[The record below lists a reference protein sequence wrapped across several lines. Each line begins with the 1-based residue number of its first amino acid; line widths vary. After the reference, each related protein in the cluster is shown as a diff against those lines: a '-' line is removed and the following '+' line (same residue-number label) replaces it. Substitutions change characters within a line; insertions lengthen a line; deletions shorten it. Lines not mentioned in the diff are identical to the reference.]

1 MTDSLLDAAN
11 PGGNEE
17 ALIASSKYLEKFDQL
32 KRNQLGNENYNED
45 NKTLIDETTEVEPS
59 NYNPEV
65 INKDQIESDQYY
77 KEKFQEPGRK
87 DTKTSTPFLGL
98 YDKLNIFTKDY
109 GGEYAP
115 EELRGQHRLRNSIGD
130 LFRIADRGVI
140 SGTVGLT
147 NTVNDALRQDM
158 PGFMAEML
166 SGDPVGATALSIKAM
181 KAGIDKKSFN
191 AFLKELGGK
200 KARMSI
206 LEAMETGAM
215 RSSPN
220 TLFKDLME
228 GEDPFAVKDIPA
240 YDPMD
245 GSDRL
250 SGENWGL
257 LMGEGKS
264 MDEIVGGFPV
274 RDTGRPV
281 ADFSVTFAGEA
292 APFFLTFAA
301 AKFLTPGLPDE
312 YVYAA
317 KVFNQAKAGSPQFAR
332 AVAWMT
338 GNMPRVSKVSKF
350 LIKEGIQGAR
360 NSLIAETLIGDPYQP
375 SLADNL
381 LPDAINNNGRLE
393 DNYIEAKLK
402 SIFVNEIINGIPM
415 GIAFGVGGKAISTP
429 TKFGI
434 GFTKGTF
441 PGLNPGRYSQ
451 MSLLD
456 NSINAKTAQDY
467 GYSLAKNTLA
477 SLIDTTQARVI
488 EPLVTYLAKWKL
500 ANAAIDNAYRIR
512 KELEAR
518 NFYEKTQKELL
529 EKDELEAKTKIE
541 KPEEV
546 DAEIPELND
555 DNTTTNRIKINNPEA
570 KTKKDI
576 QEHYGQ
582 YQRKPEWETGYTEQ
596 QKIDLEKE
604 AIKAEKIAKKKMKE
618 LGNAAKDLQTENN
631 IQAQIRPD
639 EDRTFSNE
647 LGQSVG
653 LAAPLSSEISKLKL
667 SDIIVRPDIFQP
679 KAEGKLSKK
688 GISGSLRDVEVF
700 DPMLADLLS
709 VWRDT
714 TGELGEVGKIY
725 VVDGHNRLDL
735 AQRSGIGEIDVRF
748 IQAGTV
754 KEAQQIAVLRN
765 LAQSTTGG
773 KLTSL
778 DVAKYMQSSGDTLE
792 DLATKGITLT
802 SKEMI
807 EGNQLARLPKYLLD
821 KVSSGELPFSKG
833 VALGSVEGASETSI
847 NFVYNKY
854 AKNPKF
860 SGDRI
865 RQIML
870 ASTRTV
876 ETVTEGTLPG
886 LEKWSMENNLPEITA
901 IAEQFLKELRIKI
914 SGLKAVTQKNKK
926 AAIEQIKGNKIAYDE
941 SIDKKLEAEKAVA
954 RFEELAYS
962 VSDTN
967 ALINDLAAQMKTGPI
982 SATMLVKDNFDLIMT
997 TMRQDD
1003 APLTKVA
1010 SEPVRVQSEVDAKLN
1025 AKAQNIL
1032 NNERPDPIPDKEIDK
1047 VVNEQPELDTYS
1059 DKSIKDIKEEL
1070 KANNGSLNKNHSKIG
1085 EVLKAS
1091 QTTAK
1096 RKTFPY
1102 TTDGGYTFN
1111 TAQEINDISFDLMFP
1126 TLKAKYPNLD
1136 FSSTRWAGSAKPR
1149 YGQYTLEFAND
1160 IDKAIYITGNRWK
1173 GKSKKDAE
1181 FNAFLEELGISS
1193 GARHKAYMRMKEG
1206 LKVASPKNGVISVKN
1221 TMAYADIMME
1231 PINKKGSVN
1240 ADGTV
1245 NIRGNYVDGRG
1256 YVQRDPRVDDPDFEL
1271 DADLPGIERE
1281 NIRKANKKLQDKYN
1295 QEYKDS
1301 TNPKNFDPLDP
1312 KNDEQLEFAL
1322 EDDLYTNMGND
1333 HVYVDTLLT
1342 EQQAQELVDVAR
1354 EIAGA
1359 NVQNLRLVDAI
1370 EPKITAKSAAAYGF
1384 PESAIGKTGRAK
1396 GVFKFGSTPAK
1407 DLIILAMTFKGHFQD
1422 FGSMMQT
1429 LRHESFHRIQDRYLT
1444 LKEQRLLDSPAVDK
1458 KLREIV
1464 ASFYPR
1470 HQSLLYGPKRMSE
1483 REVQAFAFSVFDQ
1496 LDYAKKPTWLQPF
1509 EKLKEIAEK
1518 INNKLNGFG
1527 FKSYKE
1533 IFRDAQEGRLATRTP
1548 RPFRYAKNTPGNTA
1562 PEPASFELDPDE
1574 FVGNLEAIKT
1584 AIRDGDM
1591 SIEEAMTG
1599 LYRRLIN
1606 RRQNPEGKVYIP
1618 TDQVDLIANNKAIEN
1633 TLFEQIGSREDATNV
1648 PSFNVEEITRLAS
1661 RVVAENGYRTEEIF
1675 NLHKQAMNGDS
1686 NALQRQVAQAAVILQ
1701 RDAQVMQMQQV
1712 ALDVKMNPQDVTSK
1726 RLLISLWE
1734 DAMKISTAI
1743 AQVNRP
1749 SAQYLRM
1756 QQMDFLGKQEM
1767 FIEPYA
1773 KIEIQEPKLGAGG
1786 KALNEGVEKGGMVED
1801 KGLGKGTYFKSVS
1814 EGREPGVTGGV
1825 IEGQVPATMLILDL
1839 TSQNKTLSQLFKEL
1853 DVEGVGAVQ
1862 GEKLTDKQKSVLFD
1876 YLAKKKY
1883 QGVRLDGFEL
1893 GQQGDMIYVPD
1904 SNQANIIINSK
1915 AAEVEGQDMP
1925 YQASIP
1931 GSFEKAVL
1939 EQEDIFKN
1947 LMDKKDY
1954 DSIMN
1959 GKPTPEAQ
1967 AILDV
1972 IAESLYLY
1980 RDRTAS
1986 FDNFMSHFAK
1996 GLDTVNTGK
2005 LVQEKIA
2012 AVARNGIFLNSS
2024 TLGKVL
2030 GGSLFRAMTLPY
2042 SQYMGAGYTKR
2053 KALKAGDMEGA
2064 KMAEMRQKLN
2074 LAMYLKMFVGTQNS
2088 FRLALSAIKH
2098 DEVFGNINKGYMEN
2112 STYSPL
2118 SKNKAPKIR
2127 RFDMYSQQDIEGE
2140 AQRMLGKD
2148 RKVPKRYTTATTNP
2162 VILMAHYVT
2171 KGIKGVARGGGI
2183 VLGSGASR
2191 LMSGLDTFI
2200 GMSVA
2205 PAYEYARLMEQELF
2219 LKMKAGFDMNDPRVF
2234 AEAQKKTEA
2243 ALTRAM
2249 ADVEMPDGSVIKGGF
2264 MDSTHARQAIDYVNF
2279 TDDIKVDRNKRT
2291 MEYGIRRAQELGY
2304 TEPEDILEF
2313 AETYIRDVDEN
2324 NLDYFTDAS
2333 QPTAP
2338 SFLGLGGQENGLDRL
2353 GQTLLNAPSK
2363 GVKDLTRA
2371 APIMGVVFPTNRTPL
2386 NLVKSAL
2393 RHLPLPTNRI
2403 VDSYWR
2409 DITSEDLFQ
2418 RERAL
2423 GEIATSQTL
2432 FAVGVGAVAT
2442 GLVEFSGPDP
2452 SNPNRREL
2460 NRGMHRPPNAVR
2472 FRLPGSHEWSHWYSL
2487 DMFDTASFIFG
2498 AIGGYVDAIKRMP
2511 QDEAFDS
2518 AFDSQEEMN
2527 YSDTLQEGFILANAH
2542 VFRTFDDFDQAK
2554 NAAGTMGRALLSTVK
2569 ENTVGYFRKSVMAN
2583 VGNFM
2588 DLIQELSKDDLGG
2601 KRYGQTG
2608 KRNLFEMTLARFVKM
2623 PLAQLRTTKIG
2634 FDNKR
2639 YMIKEHTDQDGK
2651 RLPISFAV
2659 DLYREML
2666 SSVPGF
2672 QTDPE
2677 RAVVELDPIF
2687 GEPLVYDY
2695 AFGAEKIK
2703 NPLLRALV
2711 MNIHPLA
2718 MFRPT
2723 KERNGIIYKELS
2735 RLHGEGAY
2743 PRFSTKNSLA
2753 IPGYVMSNQELMEF
2767 RKIMTKEVTNSEGLT
2782 LSQKLEQYFRS
2793 DGYKSLPD
2801 YDPKLNADGLPADAI
2816 LNSKTLYKLTA
2827 VKAIIDEY
2835 REAAREIMK
2844 KRYPHLQHLDN
2855 LNVIKNK
2862 KVSQARKDFPNQIE
2876 AWRSIVNTDVRTG

>member
-11 PGGNEE
+11 PGGSGE
-17 ALIASSKYLEKFDQL
+17 ALIATSKYLERFEQL
-32 KRNQLGNENYNED
+32 KKNQLGNENYREEG
-45 NKTLIDETTEVEPS
+45 KTLIDESNEEEVN
-59 NYNPEV
+59 NYNPEI

-77 KEKFQEPGRK
+77 MEKFQEPGRK
-87 DTKTSTPFLGL
+87 DTKTSTPFLGF
-98 YDKLNIFTKDY
+98 YDKLNIFSKDY

-115 EELRGQHRLRNSIGD
+115 EELRGQHRLRNSLGD

-158 PGFMAEML
+158 PGYMAEML
-166 SGDPVGATALSIKAM
+166 SGDPVGAMALKIKAI
-181 KAGIDKKSFN
+181 KAGIDEKSLN
-191 AFLKELGGK
+191 AFFREIGGK
-200 KARMSI
+200 KNRMSI
-206 LEAMETGAM
+206 LDAMETGFIQTK
-215 RSSPN
+215 PGGF
-220 TLFKDLME
+220 LKDLSD
-228 GEDPFAVKDIPA
+228 GEDPFAVKNA
-240 YDPMD
+240 SKYDPMS
-245 GSDRL
+245 GEARL

-257 LMGEGKS
+257 LLGEGKS
-264 MDEIVGGFPV
+264 MDEAVGGFPV

-292 APFFLTFAA
+292 APFFVTFVA
-301 AKFLTPGLPDE
+301 AKFLTPGIPDE

-317 KVFNQAKAGSPQFAR
+317 NVFNKAKAGSPQFAR
-332 AVAWMT
+332 AIAWMT
-338 GNMPRVSKVSKF
+338 GNMPRVTNVSKF

-381 LPDAINNNGRLE
+381 LPDTINNNGRLE
-393 DNYIEAKLK
+393 DSYIEAKLK

-441 PGLNPGRYSQ
+441 PGINPGRYSQ

-529 EKDELEAKTKIE
+529 EKNELEAKTKIE

-555 DNTTTNRIKINNPEA
+555 DKTTTNRIKINNPEA

-596 QKIDLEKE
+596 KKIDLEKE
-604 AIKAEKIAKKKMKE
+604 AVKAEKIAKKKMKE
-618 LGNAAKDLQTENN
+618 LGNAAKDLIAENK

-639 EDRTFSNE
+639 EDRTLSNE

-667 SDIIVRPDIFQP
+667 SDIIVRPDVFQP
-679 KAEGKLSKK
+679 KAEGKLNKK

-700 DPMLADLLS
+700 DPTLADLLS

-792 DLATKGITLT
+792 ELATKGITLT
-802 SKEMI
+802 SREMI
-807 EGNQLARLPKYLLD
+807 EGNQLSRLPKYLLD
-821 KVSSGELPFSKG
+821 KVASGELPFSKG

-901 IAEQFLKELRIKI
+901 IAEQFLKELRVKI

-926 AAIEQIKGNKIAYDE
+926 AVIEQIKGNKIAYDE
-941 SIDKKLEAEKAVA
+941 SVDKKLEAEKAVA

-967 ALINDLAAQMKTGPI
+967 ALINELAAQMKTGPI
-982 SATMLVKDNFDLIMT
+982 SATMLVKDNFDLIMS

-1032 NNERPDPIPDKEIDK
+1032 NNERPDPIPDEQIDK
-1047 VVNEQPELDTYS
+1047 VIDEQTELDTYS
-1059 DKSIKDIKEEL
+1059 DKSIKSIKEEI

-1085 EVLKAS
+1085 EVLTAS
-1091 QTTAK
+1091 QTSTK

-1102 TTDGGYTFN
+1102 VTDGGYTFN
-1111 TAQEINDISFDLMFP
+1111 TAQELNDISFDLMFP
-1126 TLKAKYPNLD
+1126 TLKGKYPNLD

-1173 GKSKKDAE
+1173 TKSKKDAE

-1193 GARHKAYMRMKEG
+1193 GSRHKAYMRMKEQ
-1206 LKVASPKNGVISVKN
+1206 LKVASPKNGVISVRN
-1221 TMAYADIMME
+1221 TMAYADIMIE
-1231 PINKKGSVN
+1231 PIQKKTYVD
-1240 ADGTV
+1240 ADGKVKMKDT
-1245 NIRGNYVDGRG
+1245 YVDGRG
-1256 YVQRDPRVDDPDFEL
+1256 YVQKDPRVDDADFEL
-1271 DADLPGIERE
+1271 DSDLRDIERE

-1295 QEYKDS
+1295 KEYQESK
-1301 TNPKNFDPLDP
+1301 NPQDVDPLDP
-1312 KNDEQLEFAL
+1312 KNAEQLEFAL
-1322 EDDLYTNMGND
+1322 EDDVYTNMGND

-1342 EQQAQELVDVAR
+1342 EQQAQELVDLAR

-1359 NVQNLRLVDAI
+1359 NVQNIRLVDAI
-1370 EPKITAKSAAAYGF
+1370 KPKVTAKTAADYGL
-1384 PESAIGKTGRAK
+1384 PPSAIGKSGNAK
-1396 GVFKFGSTPAK
+1396 GAFRFGSTPVK
-1407 DLIILAMTFKGHFQD
+1407 DLIILAMTYKGHFQD

-1429 LRHESFHRIQDRYLT
+1429 LRHECFHRIQDRYLT
-1444 LKEQRLLDSPAVDK
+1444 LKEQNLLDSPRVDAQ
-1458 KLREIV
+1458 LREIV

-1470 HQSLLYGPKRMSE
+1470 FQKRLFAPDGSRLSP

-1496 LDYAKKPTWLQPF
+1496 LPFTKKPTWFQPF
-1509 EKLKEIAEK
+1509 EKLKEIFDK
-1518 INNKLNGFG
+1518 VNNKLRGYG
-1527 FKSYKE
+1527 YATYKD
-1533 IFRDAQEGRLATRTP
+1533 IFRDAQEGRLSRRNP
-1548 RPFRYAKNTPGNTA
+1548 RADKLPVNTA

-1814 EGREPGVTGGV
+1814 EGREPGVTGGI

-1839 TSQNKTLSQLFKEL
+1839 TSQNKSLSQLFREL
-1853 DVEGVGAVQ
+1853 DVEGVGAVS
-1862 GEKLTDKQKSVLFD
+1862 GDKLTDKQKSVLFD

-1883 QGVRLDGFEL
+1883 QGIRLDGFEF

-1915 AAEVEGQDMP
+1915 AAEVEGLDIP

-1939 EQEDIFKN
+1939 EQEDIFKK

-1959 GKPTPEAQ
+1959 GKPTQQAQ

-1980 RDRTAS
+1980 KDRTAS

-1996 GLDTVNTGK
+1996 GLDTVYPGK
-2005 LVQEKIA
+2005 LLQEQIA
-2012 AVARNGIFLNSS
+2012 AVVRNGIFLNSS

-2030 GGSLFRAMTLPY
+2030 GGSLFRAMTLPF
-2042 SQYMGAGYTKR
+2042 SQAMGSRYTRKR
-2053 KALKAGDMEGA
+2053 ALRAGDMEGA
-2064 KMAEMRQKLN
+2064 KMAEMRTKLN
-2074 LAMYLKMFVGTQNS
+2074 LKMYLRMFVGLQNS

-2112 STYSPL
+2112 STYSRL

-2140 AQRMLGKD
+2140 AQRMLGKG
-2148 RKVPKRYTTATTNP
+2148 RKVPAKYTTATTNP
-2162 VILMAHYVT
+2162 LVLMTHYVT
-2171 KGIKGVARGGGI
+2171 KGIKGAGRGIG
-2183 VLGSGASR
+2183 LATTSGASR
-2191 LMSGLDTFI
+2191 LMSGLDTLV

-2205 PAYEYARLMEQELF
+2205 PAYEYSRLMEQELF
-2219 LKMKAGFDMNDPRVF
+2219 LKMKAGFDMNDPRVY
-2234 AEAQKKTEA
+2234 AEAQKKAEA

-2249 ADVEMPDGSVIKGGF
+2249 ADVEMPDGSIVKGGF
-2264 MDSTHARQAIDYVNF
+2264 MDSIHARQAIDYVNF

-2313 AETYIRDVDEN
+2313 AETYIKDIDQN

-2338 SFLGLGGQENGLDRL
+2338 SFLGIGGQENGLDRL
-2353 GQTLLNAPSK
+2353 GQNLLNAPSQ
-2363 GVKDLTRA
+2363 GVKNLTKT

-2432 FAVGVGAVAT
+2432 FAVGIGAVAT

-2460 NRGMHRPPNAVR
+2460 NRYMHRPPNAVR

-2518 AFDSQEEMN
+2518 AFDADEEIN
-2527 YSDTLQEGFILANAH
+2527 YSDTLQEAFILANAH
-2542 VFRTFDDFDQAK
+2542 TFRTFDDFDQAK
-2554 NAAGTMGRALLSTVK
+2554 NAAATMGRALLSTVK

-2583 VGNFM
+2583 VGNFI

-2608 KRNLFEMTLARFVKM
+2608 KRNLFEMTLARFFNM
-2623 PLAQLRTTKIG
+2623 PLAQLKTTKIG

-2639 YMIKEHTDQDGK
+2639 YLIKEHTNQKGE
-2651 RLPISFAV
+2651 RQPFAFAT
-2659 DLYREML
+2659 DLWREIL
-2666 SSVPGF
+2666 SGVPGF
-2672 QTDPE
+2672 QSDPE
-2677 RAVVELDPIF
+2677 RGVVELDPIF
-2687 GEPLVYDY
+2687 GEPQVYDY
-2695 AFGAEKIK
+2695 AFGAERIN

-2767 RKIMTKEVTNSEGLT
+2767 RRIMTKEVKNSEGLT

-2793 DGYKSLPD
+2793 DEYKSLPD
-2801 YDPKLNADGLPADAI
+2801 YDPKLNKDGVPSDAI
-2816 LNSKTLYKLTA
+2816 LNSKTLYKLNA
-2827 VKAIIDEY
+2827 VKDIIEEY
-2835 REAAREIMK
+2835 RLGAREIMK
-2844 KRYPHLQHLDN
+2844 QRYPHLKHLDN

-2862 KVSQARKDFPNQIE
+2862 KVSQVRNDFPNQIE

>member
-17 ALIASSKYLEKFDQL
+17 TLLASSKYSEKLDLL
-32 KRNQLGNENYNED
+32 KKNQLSNENYSED
-45 NKTLIDETTEVEPS
+45 KTLIDESLEVDPN
-59 NYNPEV
+59 NYNPEI
-65 INKDQIESDQYY
+65 INADQIESDQYY
-77 KEKFQEPGRK
+77 IEKINKEPGRK

-98 YDKLNIFTKDY
+98 YDKLNIFSKDY

-115 EELRGQHRLRNSIGD
+115 EELRGQHRLRNSLGD

-166 SGDPVGATALSIKAM
+166 SGDPVGATALQIKAI

-215 RSSPN
+215 RTRPG
-220 TLFKDLME
+220 TLFKDLQE
-228 GEDPFAVKDIPA
+228 GEDPFAVKDISA

-264 MDEIVGGFPV
+264 MDEIVGGFPT
-274 RDTGRPV
+274 RDTGRPL

-317 KVFNQAKAGSPQFAR
+317 NVFNKAKAGSPQFAK
-332 AVAWMT
+332 AIAWMQ
-338 GNMPRVSKVSKF
+338 GNMPRVTNVSKF

-393 DNYIEAKLK
+393 DNFIEAKLK

-415 GIAFGVGGKAISTP
+415 GIGFGVGGKAISTP

-434 GFTKGTF
+434 GFTKGSF

-467 GYSLAKNTLA
+467 GYSLAKNTIA
-477 SLIDTTQARVI
+477 SLVDTTQARVI
-488 EPLVTYLAKWKL
+488 EPLVTYLARWKL

-529 EKDELEAKTKIE
+529 EKNELDAKTKIE
-541 KPEEV
+541 KGEEV
-546 DAEIPELND
+546 DADLPELNND
-555 DNTTTNRIKINNPEA
+555 QTPTNRIKINNPEA
-570 KTKKDI
+570 KSKKDI

-604 AIKAEKIAKKKMKE
+604 ATKAEKIAKKKMQE
-618 LGNAAKDLQTENN
+618 LGNAAKDLQAENK
-631 IQAQIRPD
+631 IQAQVRPD

-667 SDIIVRPDIFQP
+667 SDIIVRPDVFQP
-679 KAEGKLSKK
+679 KAEGKINKK
-688 GISGSLRDVEVF
+688 GISGSLKDVSVF
-700 DPMLADLLS
+700 DPTLADLLS

-714 TGELGEVGKIY
+714 TGELGEVGKVY

-735 AQRSGIGEIDVRF
+735 AQRSGIGEVDVRF

-792 DLATKGITLT
+792 ELATKGITLT

-807 EGNQLARLPKYLLD
+807 EGNQLSRLPKYLLD
-821 KVSSGELPFSKG
+821 KVASGELPFSKG

-901 IAEQFLKELRIKI
+901 IAEQFLKELRVKI

-926 AAIEQIKGNKIAYDE
+926 AAIEQIKGNTIAYDE

-967 ALINDLAAQMKTGPI
+967 ALINELAAQMKTGPI
-982 SATMLVKDNFDLIMT
+982 SATMLIKDNFDLIMT
-997 TMRQDD
+997 TMRKDD

-1010 SEPVRVQSEVDAKLN
+1010 SEPVRVQSQVDTKLN

-1032 NNERPDPIPDKEIDK
+1032 NNERPDPIPDEQIDK
-1047 VVNEQPELDTYS
+1047 VINEQPELDAYS
-1059 DKSIKDIKEEL
+1059 DKSIKNIKEEL

-1091 QTTAK
+1091 QTSTK

-1102 TTDGGYTFN
+1102 VTDGGYTFN
-1111 TAQEINDISFDLMFP
+1111 TANELNDISFDLLFP
-1126 TLKAKYPNLD
+1126 TLKAKYPKLD
-1136 FSSTRWAGSAKPR
+1136 FSSSRWAGSSKPR

-1160 IDKAIYITGNRWK
+1160 IDRAIYITGNRWK
-1173 GKSKKDAE
+1173 SKSKKDAE
-1181 FNAFLEELGISS
+1181 FNAFLEEIGISS
-1193 GARHKAYMRMKEG
+1193 GARHKAYMRMKDE
-1206 LKVASPKNGVISVKN
+1206 LKVASPSQGAISVKN
-1221 TMAYADIMME
+1221 TMAYTDVLLE
-1231 PINKKGSVN
+1231 PIQKKS
-1240 ADGTV
+1240 
-1245 NIRGNYVDGRG
+1245 YVD
-1256 YVQRDPRVDDPDFEL
+1256 DADFEL
-1271 DADLPGIERE
+1271 DADLPGLEKE

-1295 QEYKDS
+1295 KEYQESK
-1301 TNPKNFDPLDP
+1301 NPKDVDPLDP
-1312 KNDEQLEFAL
+1312 KNVEQLEFAL
-1322 EDDLYTNMGND
+1322 EDDVYTNMGND

-1342 EQQAQELVDVAR
+1342 EQQAQELVDLAR

-1359 NVQNLRLVDAI
+1359 NVQNIRLIDAI
-1370 EPKITAKSAAAYGF
+1370 KPKITAKTAADYGL
-1384 PESAIGKTGRAK
+1384 PPSAIGKTGNAK
-1396 GVFKFGSTPAK
+1396 GAFRFGSTPVK
-1407 DLIILAMTFKGHFQD
+1407 DLIILAMTYKGHFQD

-1429 LRHESFHRIQDRYLT
+1429 LRHECFHRIQDRYLT
-1444 LKEQRLLDSPAVDK
+1444 LKEQNLLDSPRVDAQ
-1458 KLREIV
+1458 LREIV

-1470 HQSLLYGPKRMSE
+1470 FQKRLFAPDGSRLSS

-1496 LDYAKKPTWLQPF
+1496 LPFSKKPTWFQPF
-1509 EKLKEIAEK
+1509 EKLKEIFDK
-1518 INNKLNGFG
+1518 VNNKIQGFG
-1527 FKSYKE
+1527 YATYKDV
-1533 IFRDAQEGRLATRTP
+1533 FRNAQEGRLSQRNP
-1548 RPFRYAKNTPGNTA
+1548 RADKLPSNTA

-1618 TDQVDLIANNKAIEN
+1618 TEQVDLIANNKAIEN

-1756 QQMDFLGKQEM
+1756 QQMDFLGKQEL
-1767 FIEPYA
+1767 FIEPYG

-1786 KALNEGVEKGGMVED
+1786 KALKEGVEKGGMVED

-1853 DVEGVGAVQ
+1853 DVEGVGAVS
-1862 GEKLTDKQKSVLFD
+1862 GDKLTEKQKSVLFD

-1893 GQQGDMIYVPD
+1893 GQKGDMIYVPD

-1915 AAEVEGQDMP
+1915 AAKTEGLDIP
-1925 YQASIP
+1925 YQGSIP
-1931 GSFEKAVL
+1931 GTFEKAVL
-1939 EQEDIFKN
+1939 EQEDIFKK

-1959 GKPTPEAQ
+1959 GKPTQNAQ
-1967 AILDV
+1967 VILEM

-1980 RDRTAS
+1980 KDRTAS

-1996 GLDTVNTGK
+1996 GLDTVYPSK
-2005 LVQEKIA
+2005 LTQEQIA
-2012 AVARNGIFLNSS
+2012 AIARNGIFLNSS

-2042 SQYMGAGYTKR
+2042 SQYMGAGATKR

-2074 LAMYLKMFVGTQNS
+2074 LAMYLRMFTGTSNA

-2112 STYSPL
+2112 STYSRL

-2127 RFDMYSQQDIEGE
+2127 RFDMYNQQDIEGE

-2148 RKVPKRYTTATTNP
+2148 KKVPKKYTTATTNP
-2162 VILMAHYVT
+2162 LVLMTHYVT
-2171 KGIKGVARGGGI
+2171 KGIKGTARGAGL
-2183 VLGSGASR
+2183 VATSGASR
-2191 LMSGLDTFI
+2191 IMSGLDTFV

-2205 PAYEYARLMEQELF
+2205 PAYEYSRLMEQELF

-2234 AEAQKKTEA
+2234 AEAQKKAEA
-2243 ALTRAM
+2243 ALTRAI
-2249 ADVEMPDGSVIKGGF
+2249 ADVEMPDGSMVKGGF
-2264 MDSTHARQAIDYVNF
+2264 VDSIHARQAVDYVNF

-2313 AETYIRDVDEN
+2313 AENYINDIDTN

-2338 SFLGLGGQENGLDRL
+2338 SFLGIGGQENGLDRL

-2363 GVKDLTRA
+2363 GVKDLTRT

-2432 FAVGVGAVAT
+2432 FAVGIGAVAT

-2452 SNPNRREL
+2452 SNQNKREL
-2460 NRGMHRPPNAVR
+2460 NRYMHRPPNAVR
-2472 FRLPGSHEWSHWYSL
+2472 FRIPGSHEWSHWYSL

-2498 AIGGYVDAIKRMP
+2498 AVGGYVDAIKRMP
-2511 QDEAFDS
+2511 QDDAFDNAFDS
-2518 AFDSQEEMN
+2518 TDEMN
-2527 YSDTLQEGFILANAH
+2527 YSDTMQEGFILANAH
-2542 VFRTFDDFDQAK
+2542 TFNTFDNFDQAK
-2554 NAAGTMGRALLSTVK
+2554 NAAGTMSRAMLSTVK

-2583 VGNFM
+2583 IGNFI
-2588 DLIQELSKDDLGG
+2588 DLIQELSKDDLGNS
-2601 KRYGQTG
+2601 RYGQTG
-2608 KRNLFEMTLARFVKM
+2608 KRNLFEMTLARFVNM

-2639 YMIKEHTDQDGK
+2639 YMIKEHTNQKGE
-2651 RLPISFAV
+2651 RMPYSFAI
-2659 DLYREML
+2659 DLYREIL
-2666 SSVPGF
+2666 SGVPGF
-2672 QTDPE
+2672 QSNPE
-2677 RAVVELDPIF
+2677 RGQVDLDPIY
-2687 GEPLVYDY
+2687 GEPQVYDY
-2695 AFGAEKIK
+2695 AFGAERMN

-2753 IPGYVMSNQELMEF
+2753 IPGYVMSNQELNEF
-2767 RKIMTKEVTNSEGLT
+2767 RRIMAKEVKNKEGLT

-2793 DGYKSLPD
+2793 DEYRSLPD
-2801 YDPKLNADGLPADAI
+2801 YDFKLNEDDLPGDAI
-2816 LNSKTLYKLTA
+2816 LNSKTLYKLNA

-2835 REAAREIMK
+2835 RLGARIKMID
-2844 KRYPHLQHLDN
+2844 RYPHLQHEKN

-2862 KVSQARKDFPNQIE
+2862 KVSQVRNDFPNQIE

>member
-17 ALIASSKYLEKFDQL
+17 TLLASSKYSEKLDLL
-32 KRNQLGNENYNED
+32 KKNQLSNENYSED
-45 NKTLIDETTEVEPS
+45 KTLIDESLEVDPN
-59 NYNPEV
+59 NYNPEI
-65 INKDQIESDQYY
+65 INADQIESDQYY
-77 KEKFQEPGRK
+77 IEKINKEPGRK

-98 YDKLNIFTKDY
+98 YDKLNIFSKDY

-115 EELRGQHRLRNSIGD
+115 EELRGQHRLRNSLGD

-166 SGDPVGATALSIKAM
+166 SGDPVGATALQIKAI

-215 RSSPN
+215 RTRPG
-220 TLFKDLME
+220 TLFKDLQE
-228 GEDPFAVKDIPA
+228 GEDPFAVKDISA

-264 MDEIVGGFPV
+264 MDEIVGGFPT
-274 RDTGRPV
+274 RDTGRPL

-317 KVFNQAKAGSPQFAR
+317 NVFNKAKAGSPQFAK
-332 AVAWMT
+332 AIAWMQ
-338 GNMPRVSKVSKF
+338 GNMPRVTNVSKF

-393 DNYIEAKLK
+393 DNFIEAKLK

-415 GIAFGVGGKAISTP
+415 GIGFGVGGKAISTP

-434 GFTKGTF
+434 GFTKGSF

-467 GYSLAKNTLA
+467 GYSLAKNTIA
-477 SLIDTTQARVI
+477 SLVDTTQARVI
-488 EPLVTYLAKWKL
+488 EPLVTYLARWKL

-529 EKDELEAKTKIE
+529 EKNELDAKTKIE
-541 KPEEV
+541 KGEEV
-546 DAEIPELND
+546 DADLPELNND
-555 DNTTTNRIKINNPEA
+555 QTPTNRIKINNPEA
-570 KTKKDI
+570 KSKKDI

-604 AIKAEKIAKKKMKE
+604 ATKAEKIAKKKMQE
-618 LGNAAKDLQTENN
+618 LGNAAKDLQAENK
-631 IQAQIRPD
+631 IQAQVRPD

-667 SDIIVRPDIFQP
+667 SDIIVRPDVFQP
-679 KAEGKLSKK
+679 KAEGKINKK
-688 GISGSLRDVEVF
+688 GISGSLKDVSVF
-700 DPMLADLLS
+700 DPTLADLLS

-714 TGELGEVGKIY
+714 TGELGEVGKVY

-735 AQRSGIGEIDVRF
+735 AQRSGIGEVDVRF

-792 DLATKGITLT
+792 ELATKGITLT

-807 EGNQLARLPKYLLD
+807 EGNQLSRLPKYLLD
-821 KVSSGELPFSKG
+821 KVASGELPFSKG

-901 IAEQFLKELRIKI
+901 IAEQFLKELRVKI

-926 AAIEQIKGNKIAYDE
+926 AAIEQIKGNTIAYDE

-967 ALINDLAAQMKTGPI
+967 ALINELAAQMKTGPI
-982 SATMLVKDNFDLIMT
+982 SATMLIKDNFDLIMT
-997 TMRQDD
+997 TMRKDD

-1010 SEPVRVQSEVDAKLN
+1010 SEPVRVQSQVDTKLN

-1032 NNERPDPIPDKEIDK
+1032 NNERPDPIPDEQIDK
-1047 VVNEQPELDTYS
+1047 VINEQPELDAYS
-1059 DKSIKDIKEEL
+1059 DKSIKNIKEEL

-1091 QTTAK
+1091 QTSTK

-1102 TTDGGYTFN
+1102 VTDGGYTFN
-1111 TAQEINDISFDLMFP
+1111 TANELNDISFDLLFP
-1126 TLKAKYPNLD
+1126 TLKAKYPKLD
-1136 FSSTRWAGSAKPR
+1136 FSSSRWAGSSKPR

-1160 IDKAIYITGNRWK
+1160 IDRAIYITGNRWK
-1173 GKSKKDAE
+1173 SKSKKDAE
-1181 FNAFLEELGISS
+1181 FNAFLEEIGISS
-1193 GARHKAYMRMKEG
+1193 GARHKAYMRMKDE
-1206 LKVASPKNGVISVKN
+1206 LKVASPSQGAISVKN
-1221 TMAYADIMME
+1221 TMAYTDVLLE
-1231 PINKKGSVN
+1231 PIQKKS
-1240 ADGTV
+1240 
-1245 NIRGNYVDGRG
+1245 YVD
-1256 YVQRDPRVDDPDFEL
+1256 DADFEL
-1271 DADLPGIERE
+1271 DADLPGLEKE

-1295 QEYKDS
+1295 KEYQESK
-1301 TNPKNFDPLDP
+1301 NPKDVDPLDP
-1312 KNDEQLEFAL
+1312 KNVEQLEFAL
-1322 EDDLYTNMGND
+1322 EDDVYTNMGND

-1342 EQQAQELVDVAR
+1342 EQQAQELVDLAR

-1359 NVQNLRLVDAI
+1359 NVQNIRLIDAI
-1370 EPKITAKSAAAYGF
+1370 KPKITAKTAADYGL
-1384 PESAIGKTGRAK
+1384 PPSAIGKTGNAK
-1396 GVFKFGSTPAK
+1396 GAFRFGSTPVK
-1407 DLIILAMTFKGHFQD
+1407 DLIILAMTYKGHFQD

-1429 LRHESFHRIQDRYLT
+1429 LRHECFHRIQDRYLT
-1444 LKEQRLLDSPAVDK
+1444 LKEQNLLDSPRVDAQ
-1458 KLREIV
+1458 LREIV

-1470 HQSLLYGPKRMSE
+1470 FQKRLFAPDGSRLSS

-1496 LDYAKKPTWLQPF
+1496 LPFSKKPTWFQPF
-1509 EKLKEIAEK
+1509 EKLKEIFDK
-1518 INNKLNGFG
+1518 VNNKLQGFG
-1527 FKSYKE
+1527 YATYKDV
-1533 IFRDAQEGRLATRTP
+1533 FRNAQEGRLSQRNP
-1548 RPFRYAKNTPGNTA
+1548 RADKLPSNTA

-1618 TDQVDLIANNKAIEN
+1618 TEQVDLIANNKAIEN

-1756 QQMDFLGKQEM
+1756 QQMDFLGKQEL
-1767 FIEPYA
+1767 FIEPYG

-1786 KALNEGVEKGGMVED
+1786 KALKEGVEKGGMVED

-1853 DVEGVGAVQ
+1853 DVEGVGAVS
-1862 GEKLTDKQKSVLFD
+1862 GDKLTEKQKSVLFD

-1893 GQQGDMIYVPD
+1893 GQKGDMIYVPD

-1915 AAEVEGQDMP
+1915 AAKTEGLDIP
-1925 YQASIP
+1925 YQGSIP
-1931 GSFEKAVL
+1931 GTFEKAVL
-1939 EQEDIFKN
+1939 EQEDIFKK

-1959 GKPTPEAQ
+1959 GKPTQNAQ
-1967 AILDV
+1967 VILEM

-1980 RDRTAS
+1980 KDRTAS

-1996 GLDTVNTGK
+1996 GLDTVYPSK
-2005 LVQEKIA
+2005 LTQEQIA
-2012 AVARNGIFLNSS
+2012 AIARNGIFLNSS

-2042 SQYMGAGYTKR
+2042 SQYMGAGATKR

-2074 LAMYLKMFVGTQNS
+2074 LAMYLRMFTGTSNA

-2112 STYSPL
+2112 STYSRL

-2127 RFDMYSQQDIEGE
+2127 RFDMYNQQDIEGE

-2148 RKVPKRYTTATTNP
+2148 KKVPKKYTTATTNP
-2162 VILMAHYVT
+2162 LVLMTHYVT
-2171 KGIKGVARGGGI
+2171 KGIKGTARGAGL
-2183 VLGSGASR
+2183 VATSGASR
-2191 LMSGLDTFI
+2191 IMSGLDTFV

-2205 PAYEYARLMEQELF
+2205 PAYEYSRLMEQELF

-2234 AEAQKKTEA
+2234 AEAQKKAEA
-2243 ALTRAM
+2243 ALTRAI
-2249 ADVEMPDGSVIKGGF
+2249 ADVEMPDGSMVKGGF
-2264 MDSTHARQAIDYVNF
+2264 VDSIHARQAVDYVNF

-2313 AETYIRDVDEN
+2313 AENYINDIDTN

-2338 SFLGLGGQENGLDRL
+2338 SFLGIGGQENGLDRL

-2363 GVKDLTRA
+2363 GVKDLTRT

-2432 FAVGVGAVAT
+2432 FAVGIGAVAT

-2452 SNPNRREL
+2452 SNQNKREL
-2460 NRGMHRPPNAVR
+2460 NRYMHRPPNAVR
-2472 FRLPGSHEWSHWYSL
+2472 FRIPGSHEWSHWYSL

-2498 AIGGYVDAIKRMP
+2498 AVGGYVDAIKRMP
-2511 QDEAFDS
+2511 QDDAFDNAFDS
-2518 AFDSQEEMN
+2518 TDEMN
-2527 YSDTLQEGFILANAH
+2527 YSDTMQEGFILANAH
-2542 VFRTFDDFDQAK
+2542 TFNTFDNFDQAK
-2554 NAAGTMGRALLSTVK
+2554 NAAGTMSRAMLSTVK

-2583 VGNFM
+2583 IGNFI
-2588 DLIQELSKDDLGG
+2588 DLIQELSKDDLGNS
-2601 KRYGQTG
+2601 RYGQTG
-2608 KRNLFEMTLARFVKM
+2608 KRNLFEMTLARFVNM

-2639 YMIKEHTDQDGK
+2639 YMIKEHTNQKGE
-2651 RLPISFAV
+2651 RMPYSFAI
-2659 DLYREML
+2659 DLYREIL
-2666 SSVPGF
+2666 SGVPGF
-2672 QTDPE
+2672 QSNPE
-2677 RAVVELDPIF
+2677 RGQVDLDPIY
-2687 GEPLVYDY
+2687 GEPQVYDY
-2695 AFGAEKIK
+2695 AFGAERMN

-2753 IPGYVMSNQELMEF
+2753 IPGYVMSNQELNEF
-2767 RKIMTKEVTNSEGLT
+2767 RRIMAKEVKNKEGLT

-2793 DGYKSLPD
+2793 DEYRSLPD
-2801 YDPKLNADGLPADAI
+2801 YDFKLNEDDLPGDAI
-2816 LNSKTLYKLTA
+2816 LNSKTLYKLNA

-2835 REAAREIMK
+2835 RLGARIKMID
-2844 KRYPHLQHLDN
+2844 RYPHLQHEKN

-2862 KVSQARKDFPNQIE
+2862 KVSQVRNDFPNQIE